1 MKAKHLFIAS
11 TLLVAACGE
20 SPQKQQNQA
29 DPSVDKHMLRP
40 GVYEIKF
47 HRELM
52 LPGQPPE
59 PSDEVDSQC
68 FSATDL
74 AEPQKVLVPNS
85 GNCTMQE
92 AKAEGGYVSASMT
105 CHVPEISE
113 SELIFGVHGNYN
125 PEGAELTGESNV
137 DGATLHETRT
147 FRRTGD
153 C

>member
-1 MKAKHLFIAS
+1 
-11 TLLVAACGE
+11 
-20 SPQKQQNQA
+20 
-29 DPSVDKHMLRP
+29 
-40 GVYEIKF
+40 
-47 HRELM
+47 M

-59 PSDEVDSQC
+59 PSDEVESQC

-85 GNCTMQE
+85 GSCTMQE

-125 PEGAELTGESNV
+125 PDGAELTGESNV